1 LGAGS
6 CRIPALA
13 QATLGNGGTLM
24 VGLTLLSPWRLVLL
38 VLPAALLVLAVV
50 SARRQPK
57 RTVKFSSLD
66 LFDGLVVRPSTAKQV
81 LPVALIALA
90 MCAGV
95 VGAARPAYE
104 ETDKS
109 EKAVVV
115 LAIDVSLSMS
125 ATDVAPSRIEV
136 AKKSAIRFVD
146 NAPADAL
153 IGVVAFDS
161 TAQQIISA
169 TDNRDALRRVISRL
183 EPGTGTAI
191 GEAIFASLDTISAAA
206 TDAGDGDKAVGTII
220 LLSDGT
226 TTTGRP
232 DNEAAAAAQA
242 RGVKVNTIAFGTP
255 DGTVVTPDGQT
266 VPVPPDEQALKN
278 IADTARGKSFTA
290 TTEDAL
296 SKIYDSL
303 GSAIVRKVVM
313 REASGLFALA
323 AVLLIFVASVLSLRW
338 FRRLV

>member
-1 LGAGS
+1 M
-6 CRIPALA
+6 
-13 QATLGNGGTLM
+13 N
-24 VGLTLLSPWRLVLL
+24 GLTLLSPWRLSLL
-38 VLPAALLVLAVV
+38 VLPLALIVFSVV
-50 SARRQPK
+50 DVRRKPK
-57 RTVKFSSLD
+57 QRVRFSSLE
-66 LFDGLVVRPSTAKQV
+66 LFDDLVVSPSRLKQILPTGLVV
-81 LPVALIALA
+81 LA

-95 VGAARPAYE
+95 VAAARPAYE
-104 ETDKS
+104 ETDKT
-109 EKAVVV
+109 EKAVVA

-146 NAPADAL
+146 NAPADTL

-169 TDNRDALRRVISRL
+169 TDNRDAIRRVISRL

-191 GEAIFASLDTISAAA
+191 GEAIFASLDTIASAADE
-206 TDAGDGDKAVGTII
+206 TDAEKSAGTII

-242 RGVKVNTIAFGTP
+242 RGVKVNTIAFGTA

-266 VPVPPDEQALKN
+266 VPVPPDEQALQN
-278 IADTARGKSFTA
+278 IADIARGKSFTA

-296 SKIYDSL
+296 TKIYESL
-303 GSAIVRKVVM
+303 GSAIVRKTLTK
-313 REASGLFALA
+313 EASGLFALA
-323 AVLLIFVASVLSLRW
+323 AVVLLFLAAVVSQRW
-338 FRRLV
+338 FRRLL

>member
-1 LGAGS
+1 M
-6 CRIPALA
+6 
-13 QATLGNGGTLM
+13 N
-24 VGLTLLSPWRLVLL
+24 GLTLLSPWRLSLL
-38 VLPAALLVLAVV
+38 VLPLALIVLSVV
-50 SARRQPK
+50 DVRRKPK
-57 RTVKFSSLD
+57 QRVRFSSLE
-66 LFDGLVVRPSTAKQV
+66 LFDDLVVSPSRLKQILPTGLVV
-81 LPVALIALA
+81 LA

-95 VGAARPAYE
+95 VAAARPAYE
-104 ETDKS
+104 ETDKT
-109 EKAVVV
+109 EKAVVA

-146 NAPADAL
+146 NAPADTL

-169 TDNRDALRRVISRL
+169 TDNRDAIRRVISRL

-191 GEAIFASLDTISAAA
+191 GEAIFASLDTIASAADV
-206 TDAGDGDKAVGTII
+206 TDAEKSVGTII

-242 RGVKVNTIAFGTP
+242 RGVKVNTIAFGTA

-266 VPVPPDEQALKN
+266 VPVPPDEQALQN
-278 IADTARGKSFTA
+278 IADIARGKSFTA

-296 SKIYDSL
+296 TKIYESL
-303 GSAIVRKVVM
+303 GSAIVRKTLTK
-313 REASGLFALA
+313 EASGLFALA
-323 AVLLIFVASVLSLRW
+323 AVVLLFLAAVVSQRW
-338 FRRLV
+338 FRRLL

>member
-1 LGAGS
+1 M
-6 CRIPALA
+6 
-13 QATLGNGGTLM
+13 N
-24 VGLTLLSPWRLVLL
+24 GLTLLSPWRLSLL
-38 VLPAALLVLAVV
+38 VLPLALIVLSVV
-50 SARRQPK
+50 DVRRKPK
-57 RTVKFSSLD
+57 QRLRFSSLE
-66 LFDGLVVRPSTAKQV
+66 LFDDLVVSPSRLKQILPTGLVV
-81 LPVALIALA
+81 LA

-95 VGAARPAYE
+95 VAAARPAYE
-104 ETDKS
+104 ETDKT
-109 EKAVVV
+109 EKAVVA

-146 NAPADAL
+146 NAPADTL

-169 TDNRDALRRVISRL
+169 TDNRDAIRRVISRL

-191 GEAIFASLDTISAAA
+191 GEAIFASLDTIASAADE
-206 TDAGDGDKAVGTII
+206 TDAEKSAGTII

-242 RGVKVNTIAFGTP
+242 RGVKVNTIAFGTA

-266 VPVPPDEQALKN
+266 VPVPPDEQALQN
-278 IADTARGKSFTA
+278 IADIARGKSFTA

-296 SKIYDSL
+296 TKIYESL
-303 GSAIVRKVVM
+303 GSAIVRKTLM
-313 REASGLFALA
+313 KEASGLFALA
-323 AVLLIFVASVLSLRW
+323 AVVLLFLAAVVSQRW
-338 FRRLV
+338 FRRLL

>member
-1 LGAGS
+1 M
-6 CRIPALA
+6 I
-13 QATLGNGGTLM
+13 
-24 VGLTLLSPWRLVLL
+24 GLTLLSPWRLVLL
-38 VLPAALLVLAVV
+38 VLPLVLIVLTLV
-50 SARRQPK
+50 DVKRKPK
-57 RTVKFSSLD
+57 QRMRFSSLE
-66 LFDGLVVRPSTAKQV
+66 LFDDLAVSPSRLKQVVPMCLVV
-81 LPVALIALA
+81 LA
-90 MCAGV
+90 MCAGAV
-95 VGAARPAYE
+95 AAARPAYE
-104 ETDKS
+104 ETDRS

-161 TAQQIISA
+161 AAQQIISA
-169 TDNRDALRRVISRL
+169 TENRDAVRRVISRL

-191 GEAIFASLDTISAAA
+191 GEAIFASLDTIAAA
-206 TDAGDGDKAVGTII
+206 ADEADARDSAGTII

-266 VPVPPDEQALKN
+266 VPVPPDEQALQN
-278 IADTARGKSFTA
+278 IADIARGKSFAA

-296 SKIYDSL
+296 TKIYDSL
-303 GSAIVRKVVM
+303 GSAIVRKTLM
-313 REASGLFALA
+313 KEASGLFALA
-323 AVLLIFVASVLSLRW
+323 AVVLLFVAALVSQRW
-338 FRRLV
+338 FRRLL

>member
-1 LGAGS
+1 MTA
-6 CRIPALA
+6 
-13 QATLGNGGTLM
+13 
-24 VGLTLLSPWRLVLL
+24 LTLLSPWRLILL
-38 VLPAALLVLAVV
+38 LLPLALVVLAVV
-50 SARRQPK
+50 DVRRKPK
-57 RTVKFSSLD
+57 QRMRFSSLD
-66 LFDGLVVRPSTAKQV
+66 LFDDLAVTPSRIKQLLPTVLVV
-81 LPVALIALA
+81 LA
-90 MCAGV
+90 MCAGIV
-95 VGAARPAYE
+95 AAARPAYE

-125 ATDVAPSRIEV
+125 ATDVEPSRIEV

-146 NAPADAL
+146 NAPADTL
-153 IGVVAFDS
+153 VGVVAFDS
-161 TAQQIISA
+161 AAQQIISA
-169 TDNRDALRRVISRL
+169 TDNRDAVRRVISRL

-206 TDAGDGDKAVGTII
+206 DEVDADKAAGTII

-255 DGTVVTPDGQT
+255 EGTVVTPEGET
-266 VPVPPDEQALKN
+266 VPVPPDEQALQN
-278 IADTARGKSFTA
+278 IADIARGKSFTA

-296 SKIYDSL
+296 TKIYDSL
-303 GSAIVRKVVM
+303 GSAIVRKTLTK
-313 REASGLFALA
+313 EASGLFALA
-323 AVLLIFVASVLSLRW
+323 AVVLLFFAAVVSQRW
-338 FRRLV
+338 FRRLL

>member
-1 LGAGS
+1 M
-6 CRIPALA
+6 I
-13 QATLGNGGTLM
+13 
-24 VGLTLLSPWRLVLL
+24 GLTLLSPWRLVLL
-38 VLPAALLVLAVV
+38 VLPLVLIVLTLV
-50 SARRQPK
+50 DVKRKPK
-57 RTVKFSSLD
+57 QRMRFSSLE
-66 LFDGLVVRPSTAKQV
+66 LFDDLAVSPSRLKQVVPTSLVV
-81 LPVALIALA
+81 LA
-90 MCAGV
+90 MCAGAV
-95 VGAARPAYE
+95 AAARPAYE
-104 ETDKS
+104 ETDRS

-125 ATDVAPSRIEV
+125 ATDVEPSRIEV

-161 TAQQIISA
+161 AAQQIISA
-169 TDNRDALRRVISRL
+169 TENRDAVRRVISRL

-191 GEAIFASLDTISAAA
+191 GEAIFASLDTIAAA
-206 TDAGDGDKAVGTII
+206 ADEADARDSAGTII

-266 VPVPPDEQALKN
+266 VPVPPDEQALQN
-278 IADTARGKSFTA
+278 IADIARGKSFAA

-296 SKIYDSL
+296 TKIYDSL
-303 GSAIVRKVVM
+303 GSAIVRKTLM
-313 REASGLFALA
+313 KEASGLFALA
-323 AVLLIFVASVLSLRW
+323 AVVLLFVAALVSQRW
-338 FRRLV
+338 FRRLL

>member
-1 LGAGS
+1 V
-6 CRIPALA
+6 I
-13 QATLGNGGTLM
+13 
-24 VGLTLLSPWRLVLL
+24 GLTLLSPWRLSLL
-38 VLPAALLVLAVV
+38 VLPLALIVLSVV
-50 SARRQPK
+50 DVRRKPK
-57 RTVKFSSLD
+57 QRLRFSSLE
-66 LFDGLVVRPSTAKQV
+66 LFDDLVVSPSRLKQILPTGLVV
-81 LPVALIALA
+81 LA

-95 VGAARPAYE
+95 VAAARPAYE
-104 ETDKS
+104 ETDKT
-109 EKAVVV
+109 EKAVVA

-146 NAPADAL
+146 NAPADTL

-169 TDNRDALRRVISRL
+169 TDNRDAIRRVISRL

-191 GEAIFASLDTISAAA
+191 GEAIFASLDTIASAADE
-206 TDAGDGDKAVGTII
+206 TDAEKSAGTII

-242 RGVKVNTIAFGTP
+242 RGVKVNTIAFGTA

-266 VPVPPDEQALKN
+266 VPVPPDEQALQN
-278 IADTARGKSFTA
+278 IADIARGKSFTA

-296 SKIYDSL
+296 TKIYESL
-303 GSAIVRKVVM
+303 GSAIVRKTLM
-313 REASGLFALA
+313 KEASGLFALA
-323 AVLLIFVASVLSLRW
+323 AVVLLFLAAVVSQRW
-338 FRRLV
+338 FRRLL

>member
-1 LGAGS
+1 M
-6 CRIPALA
+6 I
-13 QATLGNGGTLM
+13 
-24 VGLTLLSPWRLVLL
+24 GLTLLSPWRLLLL
-38 VLPAALLVLAVV
+38 VLPVVLVVLTIIDV
-50 SARRQPK
+50 RRKPK
-57 RTVKFSSLD
+57 QRMRFSSLE
-66 LFDGLVVRPSTAKQV
+66 LFDGLAVSPSKLKQV
-81 LPVALIALA
+81 VPTGLVVLA
-90 MCAGV
+90 MCAGAV
-95 VGAARPAYE
+95 AAARPAYE
-104 ETDKS
+104 ETDRS

-161 TAQQIISA
+161 AAQQIISA
-169 TDNRDALRRVISRL
+169 TENRDAVRRVISRL

-191 GEAIFASLDTISAAA
+191 GEAIFASLDTIAAA
-206 TDAGDGDKAVGTII
+206 ADEADAQDSAGTII

-242 RGVKVNTIAFGTP
+242 KGVKVNTIAFGTAE
-255 DGTVVTPDGQT
+255 GTVVTPDGQT
-266 VPVPPDEQALKN
+266 VPVPPDEQALQN
-278 IADTARGKSFTA
+278 IADIARGKSFTA

-296 SKIYDSL
+296 TKIYDSL
-303 GSAIVRKVVM
+303 GSAIVRKTLM
-313 REASGLFALA
+313 KEASGLFALA
-323 AVLLIFVASVLSLRW
+323 AVVLLFIAAVVSQRW
-338 FRRLV
+338 FRRLL

>member
-1 LGAGS
+1 MIA
-6 CRIPALA
+6 
-13 QATLGNGGTLM
+13 
-24 VGLTLLSPWRLVLL
+24 LTLLEPWRLVLL
-38 VLPAALLVLAVV
+38 VLPVGLVVFALVDAGRKP
-50 SARRQPK
+50 SRRM
-57 RTVKFSSLD
+57 RFSSLD
-66 LFDGLVVRPSTAKQV
+66 LFDGLAVRPSFLKQV
-81 LPVALIALA
+81 VPLVLVVLALSAGSIA
-90 MCAGV
+90 
-95 VGAARPAYE
+95 AARPAYE

-146 NAPADAL
+146 NAPTDTL

-161 TAQQIISA
+161 AAQQIISA
-169 TDNRDALRRVISRL
+169 TDNRDAVRRVISRL

-191 GEAIFASLDTISAAA
+191 GEAIFASLDTITTAA
-206 TDAGDGDKAVGTII
+206 DAGDVEKAVGTII

-278 IADTARGKSFTA
+278 IADIARGENFTA

-296 SKIYDSL
+296 AKIYDSL
-303 GSAIVRKVVM
+303 GSSIVRKTVT
-313 REASGLFALA
+313 REASGLFALSAVLLVFIA
-323 AVLLIFVASVLSLRW
+323 AVLSQRWYRRVL
-338 FRRLV
+338 

>member
-1 LGAGS
+1 MIA
-6 CRIPALA
+6 
-13 QATLGNGGTLM
+13 
-24 VGLTLLSPWRLVLL
+24 LTLLEPWRLVLL
-38 VLPAALLVLAVV
+38 VLPVGLVVFALVDADRKP
-50 SARRQPK
+50 SRRM
-57 RTVKFSSLD
+57 RFSSLE
-66 LFDGLVVRPSTAKQV
+66 LFDGLAVRPSLLKQV
-81 LPVALIALA
+81 VPLVLVVLALSAGSIA
-90 MCAGV
+90 
-95 VGAARPAYE
+95 AARPAYE

-146 NAPADAL
+146 NAPTDTL

-161 TAQQIISA
+161 AAQQIISA
-169 TDNRDALRRVISRL
+169 TDNRDAVRRVISRL

-191 GEAIFASLDTISAAA
+191 GEAIFASLDTITTAA
-206 TDAGDGDKAVGTII
+206 DAGDVEKAVGTII

-278 IADTARGKSFTA
+278 IADIARGESFTA

-296 SKIYDSL
+296 AKIYDSL
-303 GSAIVRKVVM
+303 GSSIVRKTVT
-313 REASGLFALA
+313 REASGLFALSAVLLVFVA
-323 AVLLIFVASVLSLRW
+323 AVLSQRWYRRVL
-338 FRRLV
+338 

>member
-1 LGAGS
+1 M
-6 CRIPALA
+6 I
-13 QATLGNGGTLM
+13 
-24 VGLTLLSPWRLVLL
+24 GLTLLSPWRLVLL
-38 VLPAALLVLAVV
+38 VLPLVLIVLTLV
-50 SARRQPK
+50 DVKRKPK
-57 RTVKFSSLD
+57 QRMRFSSLE
-66 LFDGLVVRPSTAKQV
+66 LFDDLAVSPSRLKQVVPTSLVV
-81 LPVALIALA
+81 LA
-90 MCAGV
+90 MCAGAV
-95 VGAARPAYE
+95 AAARPAYE
-104 ETDKS
+104 ETDRS

-161 TAQQIISA
+161 AAQQIISA
-169 TDNRDALRRVISRL
+169 TENRDAVRRVISRL

-191 GEAIFASLDTISAAA
+191 GEAIFASLDTIAAA
-206 TDAGDGDKAVGTII
+206 ADEADARDSAGTII

-266 VPVPPDEQALKN
+266 VPVPPDEQALQN
-278 IADTARGKSFTA
+278 IADIARGKSFAA

-303 GSAIVRKVVM
+303 GSAIVRKTLM
-313 REASGLFALA
+313 KEASGLFALA
-323 AVLLIFVASVLSLRW
+323 AVVLLFVAALVSQRW
-338 FRRLV
+338 FRRLL

>member
-1 LGAGS
+1 MV
-6 CRIPALA
+6 AL
-13 QATLGNGGTLM
+13 TF
-24 VGLTLLSPWRLVLL
+24 LSAWRLIFL
-38 VLPAALLVLAVV
+38 VLPATLVALAFVNAK
-50 SARRQPK
+50 RRPG
-57 RTVKFSSLD
+57 RTVKFSSLE
-66 LFDGLVVRPSTAKQV
+66 LFEGLVVRPSRIKQA
-81 LPVALIALA
+81 LPVALVALA

-104 ETDKS
+104 ETDQS

-146 NAPADAL
+146 NAPVDTL

-161 TAQQIISA
+161 NAQQIISA
-169 TDNRDALRRVISRL
+169 TDNREALRRVISRL

-206 TDAGDGDKAVGTII
+206 DTADADKAIGTII

-266 VPVPPDEQALKN
+266 VPVPPDEQALQN
-278 IADTARGKSFTA
+278 IADTARGKSFSA

-296 SKIYDSL
+296 TKIYDSL
-303 GSAIVRKVVM
+303 GSSIVRKVVI
-313 REASGLFALA
+313 REVSGWFALA
-323 AVLLIFVASVLSLRW
+323 GVLLVFVAAVLSLRW

>member
-1 LGAGS
+1 M
-6 CRIPALA
+6 
-13 QATLGNGGTLM
+13 T
-24 VGLTLLSPWRLVLL
+24 GLTLLSPWRLSLL
-38 VLPAALLVLAVV
+38 VLPLALIVLSVV
-50 SARRQPK
+50 DVRRKPK
-57 RTVKFSSLD
+57 QRVRFSSLE
-66 LFDGLVVRPSTAKQV
+66 LFDDLVVSPSRLKQILPTGLVV
-81 LPVALIALA
+81 LA

-95 VGAARPAYE
+95 VAAARPAYE
-104 ETDKS
+104 ETDKT
-109 EKAVVV
+109 EKAVVA

-146 NAPADAL
+146 NAPADTL

-169 TDNRDALRRVISRL
+169 TDNRDAIRRVISRL

-191 GEAIFASLDTISAAA
+191 GEAIFASLDTIASAADV
-206 TDAGDGDKAVGTII
+206 TDAEKSVGTII

-242 RGVKVNTIAFGTP
+242 RGVKVNTIAFGTA

-266 VPVPPDEQALKN
+266 VPVPPDEQALQN
-278 IADTARGKSFTA
+278 IADIARGKSFTA

-296 SKIYDSL
+296 TKIYESL
-303 GSAIVRKVVM
+303 GSAIVRKTLM
-313 REASGLFALA
+313 KEASGLFALA
-323 AVLLIFVASVLSLRW
+323 AVVLLFLAAVVSQRW
-338 FRRLV
+338 FRRLL

>member
-1 LGAGS
+1 
-6 CRIPALA
+6 
-13 QATLGNGGTLM
+13 
-24 VGLTLLSPWRLVLL
+24 
-38 VLPAALLVLAVV
+38 VLAVV
-50 SARRQPK
+50 DVRRKPK
-57 RTVKFSSLD
+57 QRMRFSSLD
-66 LFDGLVVRPSTAKQV
+66 LFDDLAVTPSRIKQLLPTVLVV
-81 LPVALIALA
+81 LA
-90 MCAGV
+90 MCAGIV
-95 VGAARPAYE
+95 AAARPAYE

-125 ATDVAPSRIEV
+125 ATDVEPSRIEV

-146 NAPADAL
+146 NAPADTL
-153 IGVVAFDS
+153 VGVVAFDS
-161 TAQQIISA
+161 AAQQIISA
-169 TDNRDALRRVISRL
+169 TDNRDAVRRVISRL

-206 TDAGDGDKAVGTII
+206 DEVDADKAAGTII

-255 DGTVVTPDGQT
+255 EGTVVTPEGET
-266 VPVPPDEQALKN
+266 VPVPPDQQALQN
-278 IADTARGKSFTA
+278 IADIARGKSFTA

-296 SKIYDSL
+296 TKIYDSL
-303 GSAIVRKVVM
+303 GSAIVRKTLTK
-313 REASGLFALA
+313 EASGLFALA
-323 AVLLIFVASVLSLRW
+323 AVVLLFFAAVVSQRW
-338 FRRLV
+338 FRRLL

>member
-1 LGAGS
+1 M
-6 CRIPALA
+6 
-13 QATLGNGGTLM
+13 N
-24 VGLTLLSPWRLVLL
+24 GLTLLSPWRLSLL
-38 VLPAALLVLAVV
+38 VLPLALIVLSVV
-50 SARRQPK
+50 DVRRKPK
-57 RTVKFSSLD
+57 QRLRFSSLE
-66 LFDGLVVRPSTAKQV
+66 LFDDLVVSPSRLKQILPTGLVV
-81 LPVALIALA
+81 LA

-95 VGAARPAYE
+95 VAAARPAYE
-104 ETDKS
+104 ETDKT
-109 EKAVVV
+109 EKAVVA

-146 NAPADAL
+146 NAPADTL

-169 TDNRDALRRVISRL
+169 TDNRDAIRRVISRL

-191 GEAIFASLDTISAAA
+191 GEAIFASLDTIASAADE
-206 TDAGDGDKAVGTII
+206 TDAEKSAGTVI

-242 RGVKVNTIAFGTP
+242 RGVKVNTIAFGTA

-266 VPVPPDEQALKN
+266 VPVPPDEQALQN
-278 IADTARGKSFTA
+278 IADIARGKSFTA

-296 SKIYDSL
+296 TKIYESL
-303 GSAIVRKVVM
+303 GSAIVRKTLTK
-313 REASGLFALA
+313 EASGLFALA
-323 AVLLIFVASVLSLRW
+323 AVVLLFLAAVVSQRW
-338 FRRLV
+338 FRRLL

>member
-1 LGAGS
+1 
-6 CRIPALA
+6 
-13 QATLGNGGTLM
+13 M
-24 VGLTLLSPWRLVLL
+24 VGLTFLSPWRLVFLAL
-38 VLPAALLVLAVV
+38 PVALIVLTMV
-50 SARRQPK
+50 SARQRPR

-66 LFDGLVVRPSTAKQV
+66 LFEGLVVRQSRVKQILPLV
-81 LPVALIALA
+81 LVVCA
-90 MCAGV
+90 MCFGV

-125 ATDVAPSRIEV
+125 ATDVVPSRIEV

-146 NAPADAL
+146 NAPPDTL

-169 TDNRDALRRVISRL
+169 TDNREALRRVISRL

-191 GEAIFASLDTISAAA
+191 GEAIFASLDTIRSAAD
-206 TDAGDGDKAVGTII
+206 TSDVDKAVGTII

-242 RGVKVNTIAFGTP
+242 RGIKVNTIAFGTP
-255 DGTVVTPDGQT
+255 NGTVVTPDGQT
-266 VPVPPDEQALKN
+266 VPVPPDEQALQN
-278 IADTARGKSFTA
+278 IADTARGKSFSA

-296 SKIYDSL
+296 TKIYDSL
-303 GSAIVRKVVM
+303 GSAIVRKVVT

-323 AVLLIFVASVLSLRW
+323 AVLLLFVAGVMSLRW

>member
-1 LGAGS
+1 M
-6 CRIPALA
+6 I
-13 QATLGNGGTLM
+13 
-24 VGLTLLSPWRLVLL
+24 GLTLLSPWRLLL
-38 VLPAALLVLAVV
+38 L
-50 SARRQPK
+50 
-57 RTVKFSSLD
+57 
-66 LFDGLVVRPSTAKQV
+66 V
-81 LPVALIALA
+81 LPVALIVVTVVDVRRKPKQRVRFSSLELFDDLAVSPSRVKQVVPTGFVVLA
-90 MCAGV
+90 MCAGAV
-95 VGAARPAYE
+95 AAARPAYE
-104 ETDKS
+104 ETDKT

-146 NAPADAL
+146 NAPADTL

-161 TAQQIISA
+161 AAQQIISA
-169 TDNRDALRRVISRL
+169 TDNRDAVRRVISRL

-191 GEAIFASLDTISAAA
+191 GEAIFASLDTITSAADEA
-206 TDAGDGDKAVGTII
+206 DAEKSAGTII

-242 RGVKVNTIAFGTP
+242 RGVKVNTIAFGTA

-266 VPVPPDEQALKN
+266 VPVPPDEQALQN
-278 IADTARGKSFTA
+278 IADIARGKSFAA

-296 SKIYDSL
+296 TKIYDSL
-303 GSAIVRKVVM
+303 GSAIVRKTVM
-313 REASGLFALA
+313 KEASGLFALVAVVLVFLA
-323 AVLLIFVASVLSLRW
+323 AVVSQRW
-338 FRRLV
+338 FRRLL

>member
-1 LGAGS
+1 
-6 CRIPALA
+6 
-13 QATLGNGGTLM
+13 
-24 VGLTLLSPWRLVLL
+24 VSPSRLKQI
-38 VLPAALLVLAVV
+38 LP
-50 SARRQPK
+50 
-57 RTVKFSSLD
+57 T
-66 LFDGLVVRPSTAKQV
+66 GLVV
-81 LPVALIALA
+81 LA

-95 VGAARPAYE
+95 VAAARPAYE
-104 ETDKS
+104 ETDKT
-109 EKAVVV
+109 EKAVVA

-146 NAPADAL
+146 NAPADTL

-169 TDNRDALRRVISRL
+169 TDNRDAIRRVISRL

-191 GEAIFASLDTISAAA
+191 GEAIFASLDTIASAADV
-206 TDAGDGDKAVGTII
+206 TDAEKSVGTII

-242 RGVKVNTIAFGTP
+242 RGVKVNTIAFGTA

-266 VPVPPDEQALKN
+266 VPVPPDEQALQN
-278 IADTARGKSFTA
+278 IADIARGKSFTA

-296 SKIYDSL
+296 TKIYESL
-303 GSAIVRKVVM
+303 GSAIVRKTLTK
-313 REASGLFALA
+313 EASGLFALVAVVLLFLA
-323 AVLLIFVASVLSLRW
+323 AVVSQRW
-338 FRRLV
+338 FRRLL

>member
-1 LGAGS
+1 M
-6 CRIPALA
+6 I
-13 QATLGNGGTLM
+13 
-24 VGLTLLSPWRLVLL
+24 GLTLLEPWRLVLL
-38 VLPAALLVLAVV
+38 VLPLGLVVFSFVDGGRKPL
-50 SARRQPK
+50 RRM
-57 RTVKFSSLD
+57 RFSSLE
-66 LFDGLVVRPSTAKQV
+66 LFDGLAVRPSRTKQLVPLV
-81 LPVALIALA
+81 LVVLALGAGCIA
-90 MCAGV
+90 
-95 VGAARPAYE
+95 AARPAYE

-146 NAPADAL
+146 NAPVDTL

-169 TDNRDALRRVISRL
+169 TDNRDAVRRVISRL

-191 GEAIFASLDTISAAA
+191 GEAIFASLDTITTAA
-206 TDAGDGDKAVGTII
+206 DASDVDAAVGTII

-232 DNEAAAAAQA
+232 DNEAAAAAQK

-278 IADTARGKSFTA
+278 IADIARGDSFTA

-296 SKIYDSL
+296 AKIYDSL
-303 GSAIVRKVVM
+303 GSSIVRKTVT
-313 REASGLFALA
+313 REAAGLFALVAVFLVFVA
-323 AVLLIFVASVLSLRW
+323 AVLSQRWYRRVL
-338 FRRLV
+338 

>member
-1 LGAGS
+1 M
-6 CRIPALA
+6 
-13 QATLGNGGTLM
+13 T
-24 VGLTLLSPWRLVLL
+24 GLTFLSPWRLSLL
-38 VLPAALLVLAVV
+38 VLPLALIVLSVV
-50 SARRQPK
+50 DVRRKPK
-57 RTVKFSSLD
+57 QRVRFSSLE
-66 LFDGLVVRPSTAKQV
+66 LFDDLVVSPSRLKQILPTGLVV
-81 LPVALIALA
+81 LA

-95 VGAARPAYE
+95 VAAARPAYE
-104 ETDKS
+104 ETDKTD
-109 EKAVVV
+109 KAVVA

-146 NAPADAL
+146 NAPADTL

-169 TDNRDALRRVISRL
+169 TDNRDAIRRVISRL

-191 GEAIFASLDTISAAA
+191 GEAIFASLDTIASAADV
-206 TDAGDGDKAVGTII
+206 TDAEKSVGTII

-242 RGVKVNTIAFGTP
+242 RGVKVNTIAFGTA

-266 VPVPPDEQALKN
+266 VPVPPDEQALQN
-278 IADTARGKSFTA
+278 IADIARGKSFTA

-296 SKIYDSL
+296 TKIYESL
-303 GSAIVRKVVM
+303 GSAIVRKTLM
-313 REASGLFALA
+313 KEASGLFALA
-323 AVLLIFVASVLSLRW
+323 SVVFLFLAAVVSQRW
-338 FRRLV
+338 FRRLL

>member
-1 LGAGS
+1 M
-6 CRIPALA
+6 I
-13 QATLGNGGTLM
+13 
-24 VGLTLLSPWRLVLL
+24 GLTFLSPWRLLLL
-38 VLPAALLVLAVV
+38 VLPVVLVVLTIVDV
-50 SARRQPK
+50 RRKPK
-57 RTVKFSSLD
+57 QRMRFSSLE
-66 LFDGLVVRPSTAKQV
+66 LFDGLAVSPSKLKQV
-81 LPVALIALA
+81 LPTGLVVLA
-90 MCAGV
+90 MCAGAV
-95 VGAARPAYE
+95 AAARPAYE
-104 ETDKS
+104 ETDRS

-161 TAQQIISA
+161 AAQQIISA
-169 TDNRDALRRVISRL
+169 TENRDAVRRVISRL

-191 GEAIFASLDTISAAA
+191 GEAIFASLDTIAAA
-206 TDAGDGDKAVGTII
+206 ADEADAQDSAGTII

-242 RGVKVNTIAFGTP
+242 KGVKVNTIAFGTAE
-255 DGTVVTPDGQT
+255 GTVVTPDGQT
-266 VPVPPDEQALKN
+266 VPVPPDEQALQN
-278 IADTARGKSFTA
+278 IADIARGKSFTA

-296 SKIYDSL
+296 TKIYDSL
-303 GSAIVRKVVM
+303 GSAIVRKTLTK
-313 REASGLFALA
+313 EASGLFALA
-323 AVLLIFVASVLSLRW
+323 AVVLLFFAALVSQRW
-338 FRRLV
+338 FRRLL

>member
-1 LGAGS
+1 M
-6 CRIPALA
+6 
-13 QATLGNGGTLM
+13 T
-24 VGLTLLSPWRLVLL
+24 GLTLLSPWRLSLL
-38 VLPAALLVLAVV
+38 VLPLALIVLSVV
-50 SARRQPK
+50 DVRRKPK
-57 RTVKFSSLD
+57 QRVRFSSLE
-66 LFDGLVVRPSTAKQV
+66 LFDDLVVSPSRLKQILPTGLVV
-81 LPVALIALA
+81 LA

-95 VGAARPAYE
+95 VAAARPAYE
-104 ETDKS
+104 ETDKT
-109 EKAVVV
+109 EKAVVA

-146 NAPADAL
+146 NAPADTL

-169 TDNRDALRRVISRL
+169 TDNRDAIRRVISRL

-191 GEAIFASLDTISAAA
+191 GEAIFASLDTIASAADE
-206 TDAGDGDKAVGTII
+206 TDAEKSAGTII

-242 RGVKVNTIAFGTP
+242 RGVKVNTIAFGTA

-266 VPVPPDEQALKN
+266 VPVPPDEQALQN
-278 IADTARGKSFTA
+278 IADIARGKSFTA

-296 SKIYDSL
+296 TKIYESL
-303 GSAIVRKVVM
+303 GSAIVRKTLTK
-313 REASGLFALA
+313 EASGLFALVAVVLLFLA
-323 AVLLIFVASVLSLRW
+323 AVVSQRW
-338 FRRLV
+338 FRRLL

>member
-1 LGAGS
+1 V
-6 CRIPALA
+6 I
-13 QATLGNGGTLM
+13 
-24 VGLTLLSPWRLVLL
+24 GLTLLSPWLL
-38 VLPAALLVLAVV
+38 LLLILPLTLIVV
-50 SARRQPK
+50 TVVDVRRKPK
-57 RTVKFSSLD
+57 QRVRFSSLE
-66 LFDGLVVRPSTAKQV
+66 LFDELAVSPSRLKQV
-81 LPVALIALA
+81 VPTGLLVLA
-90 MCAGV
+90 MCAGAV
-95 VGAARPAYE
+95 AAARPAYE
-104 ETDKS
+104 ETDKT

-146 NAPADAL
+146 NAPADTL

-161 TAQQIISA
+161 AAQQIISA
-169 TDNRDALRRVISRL
+169 TDNRDAVRRVISRL

-191 GEAIFASLDTISAAA
+191 GEAIFASLDTITAAA
-206 TDAGDGDKAVGTII
+206 DEADAEKSAGTII

-242 RGVKVNTIAFGTP
+242 RGVKVNTIAFGTA

-266 VPVPPDEQALKN
+266 VPVPPDEQALQN
-278 IADTARGKSFTA
+278 IADIARGNSFAA

-296 SKIYDSL
+296 TKIYDSL
-303 GSAIVRKVVM
+303 GSAIVRKTLM
-313 REASGLFALA
+313 KEASGLFALVAVVLVFLA
-323 AVLLIFVASVLSLRW
+323 AVVSQRW
-338 FRRLV
+338 FRRLL

>member
-1 LGAGS
+1 M
-6 CRIPALA
+6 I
-13 QATLGNGGTLM
+13 
-24 VGLTLLSPWRLVLL
+24 GLTLLSPWRLVLL
-38 VLPAALLVLAVV
+38 VLPLVLIVLTLV
-50 SARRQPK
+50 DVKRKPK
-57 RTVKFSSLD
+57 QRMRFSSLE
-66 LFDGLVVRPSTAKQV
+66 LFDDLAVSPSRLKQVVPTCLVV
-81 LPVALIALA
+81 LA
-90 MCAGV
+90 MCAGAV
-95 VGAARPAYE
+95 AAARPAYE
-104 ETDKS
+104 ETDRS

-161 TAQQIISA
+161 AAQQIISA
-169 TDNRDALRRVISRL
+169 TENRDAVRRVISRL

-191 GEAIFASLDTISAAA
+191 GEAIFASLDTIAAA
-206 TDAGDGDKAVGTII
+206 ADEADAQDSAGTII

-266 VPVPPDEQALKN
+266 VPVPPDEQALQN
-278 IADTARGKSFTA
+278 IADIARGKSFAA

-296 SKIYDSL
+296 TKIYDSL
-303 GSAIVRKVVM
+303 GSAIVRKTLM
-313 REASGLFALA
+313 KEASGLFALA
-323 AVLLIFVASVLSLRW
+323 AVVLLFFAALVSQRW
-338 FRRLV
+338 FRRLL

>member
-1 LGAGS
+1 M
-6 CRIPALA
+6 
-13 QATLGNGGTLM
+13 T
-24 VGLTLLSPWRLVLL
+24 GLTLLSPWRLSLL
-38 VLPAALLVLAVV
+38 VLPLALIVLSVV
-50 SARRQPK
+50 DVRRKPK
-57 RTVKFSSLD
+57 QRVRFSSLE
-66 LFDGLVVRPSTAKQV
+66 LFDDLVVSPSRLKQI
-81 LPVALIALA
+81 LPTGFVVLA

-95 VGAARPAYE
+95 VAAARPAYE
-104 ETDKS
+104 ETDKT
-109 EKAVVV
+109 EKAVVA

-146 NAPADAL
+146 NAPADTL

-169 TDNRDALRRVISRL
+169 TDNRDAIRRVISRL

-191 GEAIFASLDTISAAA
+191 GEAIFASLDTIASAADE
-206 TDAGDGDKAVGTII
+206 TDAEKSAGTII

-242 RGVKVNTIAFGTP
+242 RGVKVNTIAFGTA

-266 VPVPPDEQALKN
+266 VPVPPDEQALQN
-278 IADTARGKSFTA
+278 IADIARGKSFTA

-296 SKIYDSL
+296 TKIYESL
-303 GSAIVRKVVM
+303 GSAIVRKTLTK
-313 REASGLFALA
+313 EASGLFALVAVVLLFLA
-323 AVLLIFVASVLSLRW
+323 AVVSQRW
-338 FRRLV
+338 FRRLL

>member
-1 LGAGS
+1 M
-6 CRIPALA
+6 I
-13 QATLGNGGTLM
+13 
-24 VGLTLLSPWRLVLL
+24 GLTLLSPWRLSLL
-38 VLPAALLVLAVV
+38 VLPLALIVLSVV
-50 SARRQPK
+50 DVRRKPK
-57 RTVKFSSLD
+57 QRVRFSSLE
-66 LFDGLVVRPSTAKQV
+66 LFDDLVVSPSRLKQILPTGLVV
-81 LPVALIALA
+81 LA

-95 VGAARPAYE
+95 VAAARPAYE
-104 ETDKS
+104 ETDKT
-109 EKAVVV
+109 EKAVVA

-146 NAPADAL
+146 NAPADTL

-169 TDNRDALRRVISRL
+169 TDNRDAIRRVISRL

-191 GEAIFASLDTISAAA
+191 GEAIFASLDTIASAADEA
-206 TDAGDGDKAVGTII
+206 DADKSAGTII

-242 RGVKVNTIAFGTP
+242 RGVKVNTIAFGTA

-266 VPVPPDEQALKN
+266 VPVPPDEQALQN
-278 IADTARGKSFTA
+278 IADIARGKSFTA

-296 SKIYDSL
+296 TKIYDSL
-303 GSAIVRKVVM
+303 GSAIVRKTLMKEV
-313 REASGLFALA
+313 SGLFALA
-323 AVLLIFVASVLSLRW
+323 AVVLLFLAAVVSQRW
-338 FRRLV
+338 FRRLL

>member
-1 LGAGS
+1 MIA
-6 CRIPALA
+6 
-13 QATLGNGGTLM
+13 
-24 VGLTLLSPWRLVLL
+24 LTLLEPWRLVLL
-38 VLPAALLVLAVV
+38 VLPVGLVVFALVDAGRKP
-50 SARRQPK
+50 SRRM
-57 RTVKFSSLD
+57 RFSSLD
-66 LFDGLVVRPSTAKQV
+66 LFDGLAVRPSFLKQV
-81 LPVALIALA
+81 VPLVLVVLALSAGSIA
-90 MCAGV
+90 
-95 VGAARPAYE
+95 AARPAYE

-146 NAPADAL
+146 NAPTDTL

-161 TAQQIISA
+161 AAQQIISA
-169 TDNRDALRRVISRL
+169 TDNRDAVRRVISRL

-191 GEAIFASLDTISAAA
+191 GEAIFASLDTITTAA
-206 TDAGDGDKAVGTII
+206 DAGDVEKAVGTII

-278 IADTARGKSFTA
+278 IADIARGESFTA

-296 SKIYDSL
+296 AKIYDSL
-303 GSAIVRKVVM
+303 GSSIVRNTVT
-313 REASGLFALA
+313 REASGLFALSAVLLVFVA
-323 AVLLIFVASVLSLRW
+323 AVLSQRWYRRVL
-338 FRRLV
+338 

>member
-1 LGAGS
+1 M
-6 CRIPALA
+6 
-13 QATLGNGGTLM
+13 N
-24 VGLTLLSPWRLVLL
+24 GLTLLSPWRLSLL
-38 VLPAALLVLAVV
+38 VLPLALIVLSVV
-50 SARRQPK
+50 DVRRKPK
-57 RTVKFSSLD
+57 QRLRFSSLE
-66 LFDGLVVRPSTAKQV
+66 LFDDLVVSPSRLKQILPTGLVV
-81 LPVALIALA
+81 LA

-95 VGAARPAYE
+95 VAAARPAYE
-104 ETDKS
+104 ETDKT
-109 EKAVVV
+109 EKAVVA

-146 NAPADAL
+146 NAPADTL

-169 TDNRDALRRVISRL
+169 TDNRDAIRRVISRL

-191 GEAIFASLDTISAAA
+191 GEAIFASLDTIASAADE
-206 TDAGDGDKAVGTII
+206 TDAEKSAGTII

-242 RGVKVNTIAFGTP
+242 RGVKVNTIAFGTA

-266 VPVPPDEQALKN
+266 VPVPPDEQALQN
-278 IADTARGKSFTA
+278 IADIARGKSFTA

-296 SKIYDSL
+296 TKIYESL
-303 GSAIVRKVVM
+303 GSAIVRKTLM
-313 REASGLFALA
+313 KEASGLFALVAVVLLFLA
-323 AVLLIFVASVLSLRW
+323 AVVSQRW
-338 FRRLV
+338 FRRLL

>member
-1 LGAGS
+1 M
-6 CRIPALA
+6 
-13 QATLGNGGTLM
+13 N
-24 VGLTLLSPWRLVLL
+24 GLTLLSPWRLSLL
-38 VLPAALLVLAVV
+38 VLPLALIVLSVV
-50 SARRQPK
+50 DVRRKPK
-57 RTVKFSSLD
+57 QRVRFSSLE
-66 LFDGLVVRPSTAKQV
+66 LFDDLVVSPSRLKQILPTGLVV
-81 LPVALIALA
+81 LA

-95 VGAARPAYE
+95 VAAARPAYE
-104 ETDKS
+104 ETDKT
-109 EKAVVV
+109 EKAVVA

-146 NAPADAL
+146 NAPADTL

-169 TDNRDALRRVISRL
+169 TDNRDAIRRVISRL

-191 GEAIFASLDTISAAA
+191 GEAIFASLDTIASAADEA
-206 TDAGDGDKAVGTII
+206 DADKSAGTII

-242 RGVKVNTIAFGTP
+242 RGVKVNTIAFGTA

-266 VPVPPDEQALKN
+266 VPVPPDEQALQN
-278 IADTARGKSFTA
+278 IADIARGKSFTA

-296 SKIYDSL
+296 TKIYESL
-303 GSAIVRKVVM
+303 GSAIVRKTLTK
-313 REASGLFALA
+313 EASGLFALA
-323 AVLLIFVASVLSLRW
+323 AVVLLFLAAVVSQRW
-338 FRRLV
+338 FRRLL

>member
-1 LGAGS
+1 MTA
-6 CRIPALA
+6 
-13 QATLGNGGTLM
+13 
-24 VGLTLLSPWRLVLL
+24 LTLLSPWRLILL
-38 VLPAALLVLAVV
+38 LLPLALVVLAVV
-50 SARRQPK
+50 DVRRKPK
-57 RTVKFSSLD
+57 QRMRFSSLD
-66 LFDGLVVRPSTAKQV
+66 LFDDLAVTPSRIKQLLPTVLVV
-81 LPVALIALA
+81 LA
-90 MCAGV
+90 MCAGIV
-95 VGAARPAYE
+95 AAARPAYE

-125 ATDVAPSRIEV
+125 ATDVEPSRIEV

-146 NAPADAL
+146 NAPADTL
-153 IGVVAFDS
+153 VGVVAFDS
-161 TAQQIISA
+161 AAQQIISA
-169 TDNRDALRRVISRL
+169 TDNRDAVRRVISRL

-206 TDAGDGDKAVGTII
+206 DEVDADKAAGTII

-255 DGTVVTPDGQT
+255 EGTVVTPEGET
-266 VPVPPDEQALKN
+266 VPVPPDEQALQN
-278 IADTARGKSFTA
+278 IADIARGKSFTA

-296 SKIYDSL
+296 TKIYDSL
-303 GSAIVRKVVM
+303 GSAIVRKTLTK
-313 REASGLFALA
+313 EASGLFALA
-323 AVLLIFVASVLSLRW
+323 AVVLLFLAAVVSQRW
-338 FRRLV
+338 FRRLL